1 MAVLEKVQAVLA
13 PHLLETLTWE
23 NIKKI
28 KYIYIY
34 IYKSHCFH
42 ISCVKTA
49 RMFQRLRYW
58 F

>member
-28 KYIYIY
+28 IYIYIY
-34 IYKSHCFH
+34 INH
-42 ISCVKTA
+42 IVFIF
-49 RMFQRLRYW
+49 RV
-58 F
+58 